1 MSGESGDGHP
11 ARVATQRRLQSG
23 RARAATIA
31 PYLAAALFALRP
43 HETSDVETMAVTPAY
58 DLYWSP
64 NFVATLDVEQCAAV
78 LVHEVSHLLRHH
90 AQRGA
95 AIGVTDQT
103 RRSWNIACDMAINS
117 DLRDMGLDLP
127 AGVFTEDLGVQ
138 ARLSAEE
145 IFARITALD
154 HDTLGSGHHPDC
166 GPGAGGDPRSWED
179 TPEIAQGAEIAEAI
193 ARKVARAIVSAGTR
207 GGDSGHGSHSGAPG
221 MSSGSPGTIPG
232 ARALW
237 AEEVL
242 EDRIDWRTQL
252 AKLTRRALVRQG
264 ATDYTTRRLARRDA
278 DPFVLASM
286 AAPAPPRCV
295 AVVDTSGSTDEREL
309 GTALAELASLVRA
322 LRGQPIDVVLCDTAA
337 TVARRV
343 LEPRALELRGG
354 AGRTCGSGS
363 RPQPSCDL
371 RQTSSSS

>member
-154 HDTLGSGHHPDC
+154 HDTLGSGTTRTAGQEQEATP
-166 GPGAGGDPRSWED
+166 GPGRTRPRSRRE
-179 TPEIAQGAEIAEAI
+179 PRSPRRSP
-193 ARKVARAIVSAGTR
+193 ARSPVR
-207 GGDSGHGSHSGAPG
+207 
-221 MSSGSPGTIPG
+221 SS
-232 ARALW
+232 
-237 AEEVL
+237 
-242 EDRIDWRTQL
+242 
-252 AKLTRRALVRQG
+252 RRA
-264 ATDYTTRRLARRDA
+264 
-278 DPFVLASM
+278 
-286 AAPAPPRCV
+286 
-295 AVVDTSGSTDEREL
+295 
-309 GTALAELASLVRA
+309 
-322 LRGQPIDVVLCDTAA
+322 RGAA
-337 TVARRV
+337 TVATART
-343 LEPRALELRGG
+343 AELP
-354 AGRTCGSGS
+354 A
-363 RPQPSCDL
+363 
-371 RQTSSSS
+371 

>member
-1 MSGESGDGHP
+1 
-11 ARVATQRRLQSG
+11 
-23 RARAATIA
+23 
-31 PYLAAALFALRP
+31 
-43 HETSDVETMAVTPAY
+43 
-58 DLYWSP
+58 
-64 NFVATLDVEQCAAV
+64 
-78 LVHEVSHLLRHH
+78 
-90 AQRGA
+90 
-95 AIGVTDQT
+95 
-103 RRSWNIACDMAINS
+103 
-117 DLRDMGLDLP
+117 MGLDLP

-166 GPGAGGDPRSWED
+166 GSGAGGDRRSWED
-179 TPEIAQGAEIAEAI
+179 TPEVAQGAEIAEAI

-207 GGDSGHGSHSGAPG
+207 GGDSGHGAHGGA
-221 MSSGSPGTIPG
+221 PGTIPG
-232 ARALW
+232 AWTLW

-295 AVVDTSGSTDEREL
+295 AVVDTSGSIDKREL

-337 TVARRV
+337 TVVRRV

-354 AGRTCGSGS
+354 GGTDLRVGIAAAAELRPAADLVVVVTDGFTPWPAVPPAANRRAIYLAVLLASAPAPPPFIWTVSVPSAAASAAWPDIAGAGRVRRGGRNVPCA
-363 RPQPSCDL
+363 P
-371 RQTSSSS
+371 